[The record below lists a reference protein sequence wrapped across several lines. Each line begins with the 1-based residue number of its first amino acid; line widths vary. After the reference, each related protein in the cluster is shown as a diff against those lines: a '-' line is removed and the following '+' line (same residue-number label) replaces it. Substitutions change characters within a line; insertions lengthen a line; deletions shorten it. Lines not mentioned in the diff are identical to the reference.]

1 MARLFADCEAA
12 LESVISIITGLPCWR
27 RGREPA
33 SSAADAAPPLGRE
46 GPLEEGLAPPPVLL
60 PGESH
65 GQRSLVGYSPWGRK
79 ESDRTE

>member
-1 MARLFADCEAA
+1 MAWLFADCEAA
-12 LESVISIITGLPCWR
+12 LESVIISTGLPCRR
-27 RGREPA
+27 RGRGPA

-46 GPLEEGLAPPPVLL
+46 GALEEELAPPLVLL